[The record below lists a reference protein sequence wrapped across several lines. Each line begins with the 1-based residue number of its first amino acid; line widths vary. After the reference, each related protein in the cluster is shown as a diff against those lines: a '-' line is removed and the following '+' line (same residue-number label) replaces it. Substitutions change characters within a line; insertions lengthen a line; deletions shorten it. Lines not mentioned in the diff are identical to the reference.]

1 MAAAALADVNQCL
14 QWIGFIDA
22 NQRNSIIDEA
32 GLSSLRDLFDVSEVD
47 IRDMAESFSKR
58 SPANTRIIFGMRR
71 IKWLIAMMHWAQDF
85 KRCSLVPVLDDINN
99 ADEFKEVLQV
109 SAQRA
114 TLRKTDTDQ
123 VDTISKAADPGKF
136 KDEKK
141 WPDWEPAFV
150 NYLSTIPGV
159 EGIPLSYVVRANDAP
174 DHQTEFGDD
183 FISRSVACAPLQGAA
198 FRADARKVH
207 QLLMNFLVAESAEQW
222 IRGHVNQVNGRLDM
236 VALRNHYSGEGN
248 ASRRIAT
255 AEKLRETLHYKSE
268 HSLPFNT
275 FLDRMQKMFNIFKE
289 EGEPI
294 PDNAQ
299 IRELFKRVQHPQL
312 QDTVKALRVR
322 FDLDGITYTEAA
334 NHLTAAVSELPEYQL
349 ARRTS
354 SVQRVRGGGNRGGG
368 GDKGKKKHQFK
379 RESIYEPD
387 GSIFTGYYSNWR
399 TLPKEDRDKVLAERA
414 RKKNGDKKR
423 KLSEIQT
430 LSSDIASMKRT
441 VAQMISARQEN
452 SEVDDDD
459 ATRHDAGNCFGGRK
473 GRADMK

>member
-1 MAAAALADVNQCL
+1 MARLGA
-14 QWIGFIDA
+14 
-22 NQRNSIIDEA
+22 R
-32 GLSSLRDLFDVSEVD
+32 LR
-47 IRDMAESFSKR
+47 
-58 SPANTRIIFGMRR
+58 
-71 IKWLIAMMHWAQDF
+71 Q
-85 KRCSLVPVLDDINN
+85 
-99 ADEFKEVLQV
+99 
-109 SAQRA
+109 
-114 TLRKTDTDQ
+114 
-123 VDTISKAADPGKF
+123 
-136 KDEKK
+136 
-141 WPDWEPAFV
+141 
-150 NYLSTIPGV
+150 YLSTIPGV
-159 EGIPLSYVVRANDAP
+159 EGVPLSYVVRANDAP
-174 DHQTEFGDD
+174 DHQTDFGDD
-183 FISRSVACAPLQGAA
+183 FISRSVAGAPLQGEA

-236 VALRNHYSGEGN
+236 VALRNHYSGERN

-255 AEKLRETLHYKSE
+255 AEKLREALHYKSE
-268 HSLPFNT
+268 WSLPFNT

-299 IRELFKRVQHPQL
+299 IRELFKWVQHPQL

-349 ARRTS
+349 ARHTS
-354 SVQRVRGGGNRGGG
+354 SVRRVRGGGNRGGS

-379 RESIYEPD
+379 RDSIYEPD
-387 GSIFTGYYSNWR
+387 GSIFTGYCSNWR
-399 TLPKEDRDKVLAERA
+399 TLPQEDRDKVLAERV

-430 LSSDIASMKRT
+430 LSSDIESMKRT

-452 SEVDDDD
+452 RDDGDDDD

-473 GRADMK
+473 GKADMK

>member
-1 MAAAALADVNQCL
+1 MAVAALADVNQCL
-14 QWIGFIDA
+14 QWIGFADV

-32 GLSSLRDLFDVSEVD
+32 GLNTLRDLFDISEVD
-47 IRDMAESFSKR
+47 ICDIAESFSKR

-85 KRCSLVPVLDDINN
+85 KRCSLIPVLDDINN

-109 SAQRA
+109 AAQRA

-159 EGIPLSYVVRANDAP
+159 EGVPLSYVVRANDAP
-174 DHQTEFGDD
+174 DHQTDFGED

-198 FRADARKVH
+198 FRADARKFH

-222 IRGHVNQVNGRLDM
+222 IRGHVNEVNGRLDM

-255 AEKLRETLHYKSE
+255 AEKLQEALHYKSE
-268 HSLPFNT
+268 RSLPFNT
-275 FLDRMQKMFNIFKE
+275 FLDRMQ

-294 PDNAQ
+294 
-299 IRELFKRVQHPQL
+299 
-312 QDTVKALRVR
+312 KALRVR
-322 FDLDGITYTEAA
+322 FGLDGITYTEAA

-354 SVQRVRGGGNRGGG
+354 SVQRVRGGGNRSGS

-379 RESIYEPD
+379 RDSIYEPD

-399 TLPKEDRDKVLAERA
+399 TLPQEDRDKVLAERV

-430 LSSDIASMKRT
+430 LSSYIESMKRT

-452 SEVDDDD
+452 RDDGDDDD
-459 ATRHDAGNCFGGRK
+459 ATRHDAGNCFGGHK
-473 GRADMK
+473 GKADMK